1 MSRRYFQM
9 LSVLLL
15 AAGLQACTGDAGPT
29 SPTPALGAISEVY
42 ADLDDWLCHPQLDA
56 ENDAC
61 MGALDTRVVAADGTA
76 VIETVALD
84 PAFEVDCFYVYPT
97 TSADPGANADR
108 MPDVQERQTTLLQA
122 GRYRDTCRMFAPVYR
137 QRSLTALAV
146 SGRTDA
152 VYSPEDIEAANE
164 VAYGDVREAF
174 LHYIATASEGRGF
187 VLIGHSQGA
196 RLLARLIAE
205 EVETTPALAA
215 RLVAA
220 HIPGTT
226 LAQPLGADVG
236 GSFRSTPVCRHAT
249 QTGCVVAYASYRAGD
264 PALADPRFG
273 RVTEPGMQAICVHP
287 AALSGGP
294 AGLQARLP
302 FVLPPVFQALL
313 RPRGSGGPYANR
325 AENVAAMVET
335 PFFAVPGQIDGA
347 CRVHPDSGA
356 HYLEVRIAADPE
368 DPRADDYPGEF
379 FGGDNWGL
387 HLADV
392 NLAQADLVALARSQA
407 RQYLAQRA
415 K

>member
-1 MSRRYFQM
+1 MSRRFFQA
-9 LSVLLL
+9 LSLLLL
-15 AAGLQACTGDAGPT
+15 AAGLPACTGDAGPT

-76 VIETVALD
+76 AIETVALD

-174 LHYIATASEGRGF
+174 FHYIATASEGRGF

-226 LAQPLGADVG
+226 LAQPVGADVG
-236 GSFRSTPVCRHAT
+236 GSFRRTPVCRHAA

-273 RVTEPGMQAICVHP
+273 LVTEPGMQAICVHP
-287 AALSGGP
+287 AALSGGA

-313 RPRGSGGPYANR
+313 RPRGSGGPYADR
-325 AENVAAMVET
+325 AENVVAMVET

-392 NLAQADLVALARSQA
+392 NLAQADLVALARSQT
-407 RQYLAQRA
+407 REYLAQRA
-415 K
+415 R

>member
-1 MSRRYFQM
+1 MSRCFLQM

-15 AAGLQACTGDAGPT
+15 AAGLQACAGDADST
-29 SPTPALGAISEVY
+29 SPPPAPGEVSEVY
-42 ADLDDWLCHPQLDA
+42 ADLNDWLCHPQLDSQD
-56 ENDAC
+56 DAC

-76 VIETVALD
+76 TIETVALT
-84 PAFEVDCFYVYPT
+84 PEFEVDCFYVYPT

-108 MPDVQERQTTLLQA
+108 MPDVQERQTALLQA

-146 SGRTDA
+146 SGRTDV
-152 VYSPEDIEAANE
+152 VYSPEAIEAANE

-174 LHYIATASEGRGF
+174 LHYIATANEGRGF

-205 EVETTPALAA
+205 EIETTPALAA

-226 LAQPLGADVG
+226 LAQPVGADVG

-249 QTGCVVAYASYRAGD
+249 QTGCAVAYASYRADD
-264 PALADPRFG
+264 PALANPRFG
-273 RVTEPGMQAICVHP
+273 LVTEPGMQAIGVHP

-325 AENVAAMVET
+325 ADNVAAMVET

-356 HYLEVRIAADPE
+356 HYLEVRIAADPQ

-379 FGGDNWGL
+379 FGGDNWEL

-407 RQYLAQRA
+407 RQYLTEQAR
-415 K
+415 